1 MNKSLWNAKV
11 LTISAL
17 ILVSAILL
25 FVCGNK
31 FTKNGKAK
39 SAASLT
45 KEAQEIVNIRFMDLC
60 DYTGGM
66 GIDFYAP
73 HTLEYEYRQQLKTTD
88 DAKLKR
94 LFVLWHLFQNLD
106 STIEM
111 FERGIKYEGKG
122 KERVTSMLEHE
133 ETRKELLLKLTEID
147 KIDLNRHLFDIEH
160 YRTRI

>member
-45 KEAQEIVNIRFMDLC
+45 KEAQEIVNIHFMDLC

-66 GIDFYAP
+66 GIDFDGYP
-73 HTLEYEYRQQLKTTD
+73 VVTG
-88 DAKLKR
+88 R
-94 LFVLWHLFQNLD
+94 L
-106 STIEM
+106 
-111 FERGIKYEGKG
+111 Y
-122 KERVTSMLEHE
+122 
-133 ETRKELLLKLTEID
+133 
-147 KIDLNRHLFDIEH
+147 
-160 YRTRI
+160 